1 MSRHQNVVT
10 IEKFGASPVQD
21 EGNRHPEHDEAFAL
35 GSSDLAAML
44 RREHL
49 YIASL
54 LDRLSVD
61 DVAED
66 RNVLW
71 KQTLTELVAHGDAE
85 EDTVYSKLVRA
96 MPRDGLLKA
105 ILEMHGRIRDLLQE
119 MVELDPRGSRFSA
132 RLEKLQAWFA
142 QNIRAQDEL
151 LLIAAQVLGLSALD
165 DMCSSFLDR
174 KMDLLYTA

>member
-10 IEKFGASPVQD
+10 IEKFGASLVQD
-21 EGNRHPEHDEAFAL
+21 EGNRHPEQDEAFAL
-35 GSSDLAAML
+35 GTSDLAAML

-49 YIASL
+49 YIAGL

-66 RNVLW
+66 RTELW

-85 EDTVYSKLVRA
+85 EDTVYTQLVRA

-105 ILEMHGRIRDLLQE
+105 IIEMHARIRDLLQE
-119 MVELDPRGSRFSA
+119 MGQLDPRGSRFSA
-132 RLEKLQAWFA
+132 RLEKLQEWFG
-142 QNIRAQDEL
+142 QHMRAQAEL
-151 LLIAAQVLGLSALD
+151 LPTAAQVLGLTALD
-165 DMCSSFLDR
+165 EMCSSFLDR
-174 KMDLLYTA
+174 KMNLLYTA